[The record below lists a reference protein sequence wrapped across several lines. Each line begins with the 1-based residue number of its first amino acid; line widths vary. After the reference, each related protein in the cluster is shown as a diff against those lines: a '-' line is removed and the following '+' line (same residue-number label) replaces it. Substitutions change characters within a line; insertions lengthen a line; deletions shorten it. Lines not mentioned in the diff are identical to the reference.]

1 MIHSGLVNQRRG
13 GGFERGYPNQRN
25 NHPRDQTIRPF
36 VSGFDLPIIEKSQYA
51 TPEIKGAS
59 RVGVPVSVNA
69 QTRYK
74 DIFGKTASPDVKYY
88 LSQLVK
94 RVARGGGV
102 PGPGTDG
109 GAGPTGMISG
119 QRPTAAPSQTAP
131 PGQPGLPQGP
141 YLPPDTTAQNGM
153 PMLITESEAGSPTGE
168 YPIADLDV
176 EMGAEVQFESIF
188 ETPEMD
194 SRPVHMEANRPENE
208 PAPDPLMQN
217 LLRIETVPIA
227 NVVTNHENDVSPVLQ
242 QIPMYGEVLTSTA
255 RRPMDLRVNTFI
267 SDSLPS
273 PMSADTPDTPRLV
286 QLPQVP
292 IGSTSLNANPN
303 FQIENSFSKTGLL
316 MPAPTRPATPKTER
330 LAIES
335 SVQYAENIN
344 GVGPRLITGTKKE
357 QKKIKE
363 QLQKKMKEQKP
374 EKRMP
379 SERIAKKSKVKATT
393 PEETRTNQAKRTVD
407 RLLKKEK
414 ALEKKG
420 KKLSNNLAS
429 QLFTAQK
436 FLNLL

>member
-1 MIHSGLVNQRRG
+1 L
-13 GGFERGYPNQRN
+13 F
-25 NHPRDQTIRPF
+25 
-36 VSGFDLPIIEKSQYA
+36 
-51 TPEIKGAS
+51 
-59 RVGVPVSVNA
+59 
-69 QTRYK
+69 
-74 DIFGKTASPDVKYY
+74 
-88 LSQLVK
+88 
-94 RVARGGGV
+94 
-102 PGPGTDG
+102 
-109 GAGPTGMISG
+109 
-119 QRPTAAPSQTAP
+119 
-131 PGQPGLPQGP
+131 
-141 YLPPDTTAQNGM
+141 
-153 PMLITESEAGSPTGE
+153 PTGE

-194 SRPVHMEANRPENE
+194 SRPGHMEANRPENE

-242 QIPMYGEVLTSTA
+242 QIPMYGEVLTSNA

-273 PMSADTPDTPRLV
+273 PMSVDTPDTPRLV
-286 QLPQVP
+286 QFPQVP
-292 IGSTSLNANPN
+292 LGSTSLNANPS

-316 MPAPTRPATPKTER
+316 MPPPSRPEQPKTER

-363 QLQKKMKEQKP
+363 QINKKTKEQP
-374 EKRMP
+374 EKRKP
-379 SERIAKKSKVKATT
+379 IERIAKKSRVKTTT
-393 PEETRTNQAKRTVD
+393 PEETRTNQAKRTVE
-407 RLLKKEK
+407 RLLKKEQ

-420 KKLSNNLAS
+420 MKLSNNLAS